1 MKALPF
7 CVSFLLLML
16 FSSVLF
22 FPEQVSRL
30 YAQNSTVSQLSSTV
44 TQPTPTT
51 LGVKITTPTNE
62 QQIFFNNNSDLQLKG
77 TSTDNADKDC
87 QVSVIANDI
96 MPYQNVTA
104 TGREGNNDYSIWTYS
119 LSPPLL
125 KEGSNKVTA
134 RISCANPNTATSN
147 LSTDSPGQVK
157 HSSIFFTVL
166 SATASVSNTT
176 SLTTANASD
185 TTQTLTTPTTTKTTS
200 SGTNTRTSAVP
211 YFVFNPSCKV
221 DQSTHD
227 LNCIT
232 KIAGIENIAKIKPFL
247 HADLTTSCIN
257 PAGNLPPEK
266 TRTTSLIGDS
276 KTIQVAVDVNCPPP
290 MTPSYAYENVELQ
303 VGDVLLL
310 IPGTFSSP
318 R

>member
-1 MKALPF
+1 
-7 CVSFLLLML
+7 ML

-22 FPEQVSRL
+22 LPEQVSHL
-30 YAQNSTVSQLSSTV
+30 YAQNSTVSQLSSTT
-44 TQPTPTT
+44 TQPAPTT

-77 TSTDNADKDC
+77 TSTDNVDKDC

-96 MPYQNVTA
+96 KPYQNVTA
-104 TGREGNNDYSIWTYS
+104 TGQEGNNDYSIWTYS

-157 HSSIFFTVL
+157 HFSIFFKVL
-166 SATASVSNTT
+166 NATASVSNTT
-176 SLTTANASD
+176 SPTIANASD

-200 SGTNTRTSAVP
+200 SGTNTGTSAVP

-232 KIAGIENIAKIKPFL
+232 KIAGIENIAKIRPFL

-257 PAGNLPPEK
+257 PAGNSPPEK

-276 KTIQVAVDVNCPPP
+276 KTIQAAIDVNCPPP
-290 MTPSYAYENVELQ
+290 MTPSYTYENVELQ